1 MAHPSTSNLDYL
13 MQPVNT
19 LIRTK
24 LCHPFIRPGL
34 VTRPRLQARITDG
47 LQGPLTLVIAPAGF
61 GKTTLV
67 TACITDCRLKTAWLS
82 LDIEDNRP
90 GRFLHYL
97 VAALQMADNTI
108 GGKVA
113 QLMAETDQAS
123 SETILTGLIND
134 LDIAKTEIALVLDDY
149 QCISSQAVHE
159 AVTFLLDHCPNSFH
173 LVIATRS
180 DPPLPLARLRA
191 RSHLVEIRAA
201 DLRFTPAEANQFLND
216 VMGLH
221 LEADLI
227 GVLEART
234 EGWIAGLQMASLAL
248 QGSLSMRDH
257 RDVRGFIKAFSGT
270 NRYILD
276 YLIEEVLASQPEE
289 VQRFLLC
296 TSILERMTTPLCE
309 EVLKAVRIEDWNNV
323 RPSAN
328 PNSTQPILTYLER
341 ANLFLVS
348 LDDEQ
353 KWYRYHHLFADLLRN
368 QLNQLHPGI
377 SSCLHARAA
386 VWYEANGFYEEAI
399 HHTLAAGDYLEAARL
414 VEAFAENAWLDGHYA
429 SILTWTKSI
438 PLELIYSRPWL
449 CIWNAWA
456 STQMG
461 DSQMIDQWITAADLA
476 ANKSYGEQSTISDS
490 DANADAQALMNEI
503 AALRAFSVSF
513 LKDYERAIE
522 LAETV
527 LKNPP
532 IKNRKVAQFTRC
544 NLLHLLSS
552 MYFATGNL
560 IKAEKTCRE
569 TIELANEMDFILR
582 QLHCT
587 NKLILVHTAN
597 GHLHRSYQLIEE
609 TLSFLHKQG
618 FQDYFAV
625 LQLYF
630 RKIELLYEWNQLEE
644 YQRMVEFVLEQ
655 KPLVDILYL
664 LVDSYNIQALDL
676 MFHQDYSGSQ
686 YALNN
691 ARTLSRKS
699 YIWEGLTWPT
709 EALQVRLWLKKG
721 ELGLAVEWASQKA
734 TDHENILR
742 FSDETRAIALAR
754 ILLAQNAYQ
763 DTLSLLNRLSP
774 SAEAEER
781 NGSLIMIHALRA
793 IAFFGM
799 EKNNQAV
806 AEVEK
811 ALALAESEGYVRTFL
826 DEGQPMLTLL
836 SQVANDSSSPNKK
849 YALRLLT
856 AVREE
861 QGSVK
866 PNIQRNVSAKDRAA
880 PLPHESNALLVEPL
894 SQRELEVLHLMALGR
909 TNQEIA
915 KQLIVATGTVKAHAA
930 SIYRKLD
937 AANRTEAVARARKL
951 GLFS

>member
-1 MAHPSTSNLDYL
+1 
-13 MQPVNT
+13 MQPENT

-24 LCHPFIRPGL
+24 LCQPFTRPGF
-34 VTRPRLQARITDG
+34 VTRPRLQARITAG
-47 LQGPLTLVIAPAGF
+47 LQGPLTLVVAPAGF

-67 TACITDCRLKTAWLS
+67 AACLTDCCRKAAWLS
-82 LDIEDNRP
+82 LDMEDNRP

-97 VAALQMADNTI
+97 VAALQVADHTI
-108 GGKVA
+108 GVKVA

-134 LDIAKTEIALVLDDY
+134 LDLAKTEITLVLDDY
-149 QCISSQAVHE
+149 QYIRSQAVHE

-173 LVIATRS
+173 MVIATRS

-221 LEADLI
+221 LEAALMD
-227 GVLEART
+227 VLEART
-234 EGWIAGLQMASLAL
+234 EGWIAGLQLASIAL
-248 QGSLSMRDH
+248 QSQLSMRDH
-257 RDVRGFIKAFSGT
+257 RDVRGFIEAFSGT

-276 YLIEEVLASQPEE
+276 YLIEEVLASQSEE

-309 EVLKAVRIEDWNNV
+309 EVLKAVRTEDWNHV
-323 RPSAN
+323 WPSAN

-348 LDDEQ
+348 LDDER
-353 KWYRYHHLFADLLRN
+353 KWYRYHHLFADLLRH

-377 SSCLHARAA
+377 SPCLHARAA
-386 VWYEANGFYEEAI
+386 AWYETNGFHEEAI
-399 HHTLAAGDYLEAARL
+399 HHTLAAGDYSEAARL
-414 VEAFAENAWLDGHYA
+414 VEAVAENAWLDGQYA

-438 PLELIYSRPWL
+438 PLELIHSRPWL

-461 DSQMIDQWITAADLA
+461 DYQMIDQWITAAELA
-476 ANKSYGEQSTISDS
+476 ANQQYGERSSIAAS
-490 DANADAQALMNEI
+490 DANPDAQALMNEI

-552 MYFATGNL
+552 MYFATGDL
-560 IKAEKTCRE
+560 IKAEQTCRE
-569 TIELANEMDFILR
+569 TIELANAMDFILR
-582 QLHCT
+582 LIHCT
-587 NKLILVHTAN
+587 NKLILIHTAN
-597 GHLHRSYQLIEE
+597 GHLHRSNQLIEE
-609 TLSFLHKQG
+609 TLSFLQKQG

-644 YQRMVEFVLEQ
+644 YQRLVEFVLEQ
-655 KPLVDILYL
+655 KPPIDILYL
-664 LVDSYNIQALDL
+664 LVDSDNIQALDL

-686 YALNN
+686 DALNN

-699 YIWEGLTWPT
+699 YIWEGLTWPS

-721 ELGLAVEWASQKA
+721 ELRLAVEWASQKA
-734 TDHENILR
+734 ADHENILR
-742 FSDETRAIALAR
+742 FSDETRAIALGR

-763 DTLSLLNRLSP
+763 DARSVLNRLSP

-781 NGSLIMIHALRA
+781 NGSLISIYALRA
-793 IAFFGM
+793 IAFLGM
-799 EKNNQAV
+799 EENKQAV

-811 ALALAESEGYVRTFL
+811 ALALAEPEGYVRTFL
-826 DEGQPMLTLL
+826 DEGHPMGMLL
-836 SQVANDSSSPNKK
+836 AQVANNSSSPHKT

-856 AVREE
+856 AIREE

-866 PNIQRNVSAKDRAA
+866 SNSQRNVSARDQAA
-880 PLPHESNALLVEPL
+880 PLSREASAVLVEPL

-937 AANRTEAVARARKL
+937 AANRTEAVARARQL
-951 GLFS
+951 GMLP